1 MPTGNKNNRGD
12 SIMARI
18 SEATTTT
25 LQAFQN
31 KIRQRIS
38 QFRSFEEA
46 AQHFITT
53 IYEEFK
59 ESIVLVRLFA
69 TVPYG
74 ELPLQNKN
82 FVKALATS
90 KGVGQALFDHT
101 LVLSL
106 LGTSGEQP
114 AWNDRRYSQGHVGI
128 PLVSADFID
137 AIPMMSRLLRQL
149 GLGLD
154 WIDRADTDIVKHTM
168 GSMSGVF
175 FVPEATLEVDSRGRK
190 IIAAQDFVTKYHVKT
205 VFGFGGGYLG
215 SSTFSVTIIFLR
227 ETLNESQVKQ
237 FVANMAFFKAIT
249 VNLVKKK
256 IFT

>member
-1 MPTGNKNNRGD
+1 
-12 SIMARI
+12 MARI

-25 LQAFQN
+25 SQAFQN
-31 KIRQRIS
+31 KIRQKINE
-38 QFRSFEEA
+38 FRSFEEA
-46 AQHFITT
+46 AQYYTT
-53 IYEEFK
+53 TMYEEFE
-59 ESIVLVRLFA
+59 ESIVLARLFA
-69 TVPYG
+69 TVAYG

-82 FVKALATS
+82 FVKLLATS
-90 KGVGQALFDHT
+90 KGVGQLLFDHT
-101 LVLSL
+101 PVLSL

-114 AWNDRRYSQGHVGI
+114 AWNNRRYSRGHVGI
-128 PLVSADFID
+128 PLISADFID

-154 WIDRADTDIVKHTM
+154 WIDSADTDIVKHTM

-175 FVPEATLEVDSRGRK
+175 FVPRPTSEVDARGRK

-227 ETLNESQVKQ
+227 ETLNESQVRQ
-237 FVANMAFFKAIT
+237 FVANMAFFKPIT
-249 VNLVKKK
+249 VNLVKRKL
-256 IFT
+256 FT